1 MTRGAHRSDL
11 SPPRRSDRRTQD
23 PRRRR
28 LRRRRPRWLRGIA
41 LAIGGLALWA
51 FVIEPRHLV
60 VRERELVLPG
70 WPASLDG
77 LRVGLVGDLHVGAP
91 PMDRARTRRVLDRL
105 AAQEADL
112 LLFLGDLVDT
122 KSLFR
127 SEPSLAHLSEDLRVL
142 RAPLGAYA
150 VLGNHDHWFGARRVR
165 DCLERA
171 EVPVLSNESRRVS
184 FRDAA
189 FDLVGVDDAFTGH
202 ADLLRSLEGSVG
214 PRLVATHTADLFVDV
229 PDDVSLTVAAHTH
242 GGQVRLP
249 IVGALFVPSRFGT
262 RFVRGHYVEGGR
274 HLWVTSGVGNSMVP
288 VRFGVPPELVVLTL
302 RSATRP

>member
-1 MTRGAHRSDL
+1 MLT
-11 SPPRRSDRRTQD
+11 
-23 PRRRR
+23 
-28 LRRRRPRWLRGIA
+28 
-41 LAIGGLALWA
+41 LWA
-51 FVIEPRHLV
+51 FVLEPRHLV
-60 VRERELVLPG
+60 VRERSLHLPG

-77 LRVGLVGDLHVGAP
+77 LRIGLVGDLHVGAP
-91 PMDRARTRRVLDRL
+91 PMDRSRTRRVLERL
-105 AAQEADL
+105 AEQDADL

-127 SEPSLAHLSEDLRVL
+127 SDPSLDHLTDDLRVL
-142 RAPLGAYA
+142 RAPLGTYA
-150 VLGNHDHWFGARRVR
+150 VLGNHDHWFGARRIR

-171 EVPVLSNESRRVS
+171 EIPVLANETRRIRT
-184 FRDAA
+184 RDAA

-202 ADLLRSLEGSVG
+202 ADLLGSLQGSAG
-214 PRLVATHTADLFVDV
+214 PRLVVTHTADLFVDV

-249 IVGALFVPSRFGT
+249 FVGALFVPSRFGT

-274 HLWVTSGVGNSMVP
+274 HLWVTSGVGNSMIP

-302 RSATRP
+302 RSPSPH

>member
-1 MTRGAHRSDL
+1 M
-11 SPPRRSDRRTQD
+11 
-23 PRRRR
+23 
-28 LRRRRPRWLRGIA
+28 
-41 LAIGGLALWA
+41 LALWA
-51 FVIEPRHLV
+51 VVIEPRHLV

-91 PMDRARTRRVLDRL
+91 PMDRARTRRVLERL
-105 AAQEADL
+105 ASQEADL

-127 SEPSLAHLSEDLRVL
+127 TEPSLAHLSEDLRVL

-171 EVPVLSNESRRVS
+171 GLPVLSNELRRVP

-202 ADLLRSLEGSVG
+202 ADLLRGLEGSVG
-214 PRLVATHTADLFVDV
+214 PRLVVTHTADLFVDV
-229 PDDVSLTVAAHTH
+229 PNDVSLTVAAHTH

-302 RSATRP
+302 RSAARH